1 MHQLSWTLVAG
12 IAALLPCHAAA
23 AATWPS
29 SIDELEDIM
38 QLNTGYEAREFAA
51 AITPCSA
58 PGAGRIAA
66 AEWLRTAFH
75 DMATGSVI
83 TGLGGLD
90 ASIVFELGG
99 PTEDIG
105 PAFNNTLMTF
115 APFLSSRS
123 SMSDLI
129 ALGVYASVR
138 SCGGPVVP
146 IRTGRIDAQ
155 EAGPIGVPLPQ
166 DPLGTFIGQ
175 FSRTGFNQTEMIQVV
190 LCGHTL
196 GGVHAGNFPQIV
208 APGTVPNDYQFMDT
222 TPSTFDSNIAS
233 QYISGVSQDP
243 LFVGIS
249 RSSGRDSDAVVF
261 GSDGNVTATAM
272 QDPNTFATVC
282 TAMLQKMIEVVP
294 SVVVLTNAIVPYDVK
309 PSALQLTLLAGGN
322 HLSFTGQIRVR
333 TTVLPT
339 SQITSVQL
347 VYKDRNGGNACG
359 SCAINAGFQGDAAGF
374 DDTFAVS
381 VPLTVVLTIGLEHK
395 TKLKTQFLIFLY
407 FIFSIHICKNCNNF
421 ARGPG
426 RPQTSV
432 KLQIISSYGD
442 DTGWRLPQT
451 HEETY

>member
-1 MHQLSWTLVAG
+1 MRQLSWTLLAG
-12 IAALLPCHAAA
+12 IAALLPCHAAAA

-38 QLNTGYEAREFAA
+38 LLNTGYLAREFAA

-90 ASIVFELGG
+90 ASLVFELGG
-99 PTEDIG
+99 IATENIG
-105 PAFNNTLMTF
+105 PAFNNTFMTF
-115 APFLSSRS
+115 SPFLSSRS

-129 ALGVYASVR
+129 ALGVYSSVR

-166 DPLGTFIGQ
+166 DPLGTFLGQ

-208 APGTVPNDYQFMDT
+208 APGTVPNDYQFMDS
-222 TPSTFDSNIAS
+222 TPSTFDSTIAS
-233 QYISGVSQDP
+233 QYVSGTSQDP

-261 GSDGNVTATAM
+261 GSDGNVTAKAM
-272 QDPNTFATVC
+272 QDPNTFSSVC

-294 SVVVLTNAIVPYDVK
+294 SVVVLTDAIVPYDVK
-309 PSALQLTLLAGGN
+309 PSTLQLTLLAGGDY
-322 HLSFTGQIRVR
+322 LSFTGQIRVR
-333 TTVLPT
+333 TTVLPA
-339 SQITSVQL
+339 SQIASVQL

-359 SCAINAGFQGDAAGF
+359 SCIINAGFEGDAAGF

-381 VPLTVVLTIGLEHK
+381 VPLTIISTIGRG
-395 TKLKTQFLIFLY
+395 LKNIKK
-407 FIFSIHICKNCNNF
+407 INF
-421 ARGPG
+421 
-426 RPQTSV
+426 
-432 KLQIISSYGD
+432 
-442 DTGWRLPQT
+442 
-451 HEETY
+451 